1 MILQTSSLSDIT
13 NQFFNFIVNVFTT
26 APNHNN
32 SCYPTLLLNN
42 LTFMYHY
49 IIEITNFLESLPFW
63 CFLSAIILQPI
74 YDSHYQA
81 NMHSFERNLISIKIC
96 FGTSY
101 NFPHYKYERTYSVK
115 DIIQDVQRH
124 SKIFF
129 CSFNYTTSNWNFL
142 CLTHIIYLLESEH
155 SLFYLLHTEQQSN

>member
-1 MILQTSSLSDIT
+1 M
-13 NQFFNFIVNVFTT
+13 FTT

-42 LTFMYHY
+42 LTFTYHY

-81 NMHSFERNLISIKIC
+81 NMHIFERNLISIKIC

-101 NFPHYKYERTYSVK
+101 NFPRYKYERTYSVR
-115 DIIQDVQRH
+115 DIIQEVQRH

-129 CSFNYTTSNWNFL
+129 VLSTRPHLTEIFYVLLTLFIYSKVNILCSICYILSNNL
-142 CLTHIIYLLESEH
+142 IK
-155 SLFYLLHTEQQSN
+155 